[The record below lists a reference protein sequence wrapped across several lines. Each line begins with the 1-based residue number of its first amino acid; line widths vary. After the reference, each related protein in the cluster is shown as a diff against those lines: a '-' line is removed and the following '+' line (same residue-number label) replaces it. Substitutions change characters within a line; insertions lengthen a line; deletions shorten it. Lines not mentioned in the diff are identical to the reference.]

1 MFFANTLLAIIT
13 DNLRIELYMN
23 EKLNYLLNISKL
35 YESFIELTSNDCLK
49 RFLAFKIVTSAMSF
63 EDLIGSRRY
72 PVMRDIRN
80 VFLAHQQNGEFFDG
94 FSASEEICKTN
105 ISALILDMEKYLGS
119 SVNRVVELEDKQ
131 LLSDIHALTKQIIS
145 KYHKE
150 FHEGFRLSN
159 NFLCSGAS
167 QIKEISSNSISS
179 TFYRYNSSKE
189 LSIFANFFIT
199 NLTSY
204 KLSAILLRSFKI
216 DYILHAINMWD
227 SIFKDTKN
235 RYSIDGLLEV
245 MLNENI
251 GDTTVLS
258 ALLVNTDAI
267 KVYKELRWFRN
278 KLAGHM
284 DKKEELSDLFV
295 KLDMYDINQAFDFV
309 NSIDK
314 AVWETKN
321 THIALKVHYMSNEK
335 IDGENIIEIKG
346 IKNKTYDS

>member
-1 MFFANTLLAIIT
+1 MT
-13 DNLRIELYMN
+13 DNLLIEVYMN

-63 EDLIGSRRY
+63 EDLIGSRQH

-105 ISALILDMEKYLGS
+105 ISALVLDMEKYLGS
-119 SVNRVVELEDKQ
+119 SVNSVVELEDEQ
-131 LLSDIHALTKQIIS
+131 LSLDIRSLTKLIIDE
-145 KYHKE
+145 YHKE

-159 NFLCSGAS
+159 NFLCSGAN
-167 QIKEISSNSISS
+167 QIKEISSNPISS

-189 LSIFANFFIT
+189 LSIFANFFISNFIGR
-199 NLTSY
+199 NLSEMV
-204 KLSAILLRSFKI
+204 LRSFKV
-216 DYILHAINMWD
+216 DYILHAVNMWD

-235 RYSIDGLLEV
+235 PYSIDGLLEV
-245 MLNENI
+245 MQNENI
-251 GDTTVLS
+251 GDTTAIS
-258 ALLVNTDAI
+258 ALLEKTDAI
-267 KVYKELRWFRN
+267 KIYKELRWFRN

-284 DKKEELSDLFV
+284 DKKEELSDLFI
-295 KLDMYDINQAFDFV
+295 KLDMYDFNQAFDFV

-335 IDGENIIEIKG
+335 INGENIIEIKG
-346 IKNKTYDS
+346 IKNKPYDS